1 MALWHKK
8 YMRAFRGCDTLSASS
23 IPRTHPGQVFFRN
36 ASGDFLSAINYFD
49 FRDDILG
56 GKKKPCYRF
65 FCCVFF
71 LQHQCAHTNT
81 LKGVIPNLWSGHRS
95 HSHLSNRTCERGNEV
110 TLRSHP
116 LSDVAAK
123 SLQQGRGAVKNLRHV
138 YASLWRFAITWPA
151 GSWCSTGGCSIK
163 WTSSFT
169 VFWRWR
175 ESASVFTSV
184 SVKSSGKKDMCN
196 TERGCT
202 TDFFCSLTVGMHFQ
216 VSFNQAILM

>member
-23 IPRTHPGQVFFRN
+23 IPQTHPGQVFFRN

-49 FRDDILG
+49 FRDDIWG
-56 GKKKPCYRF
+56 GGLLSF
-65 FCCVFF
+65 FFF
-71 LQHQCAHTNT
+71 LQRQCAHTNT
-81 LKGVIPNLWSGHRS
+81 LKGVIPNLWSSHRS

-138 YASLWRFAITWPA
+138 YASLWRSAITWPA
-151 GSWCSTGGCSIK
+151 GSWCNTGGCSIK
-163 WTSSFT
+163 WTRSFT

-175 ESASVFTSV
+175 ENASVFSSV
-184 SVKSSGKKDMCN
+184 LFKSSGEKDMCN
-196 TERGCT
+196 TERVCT
-202 TDFFCSLTVGMHFQ
+202 TDYFLPFNCWYALP
-216 VSFNQAILM
+216 SFI